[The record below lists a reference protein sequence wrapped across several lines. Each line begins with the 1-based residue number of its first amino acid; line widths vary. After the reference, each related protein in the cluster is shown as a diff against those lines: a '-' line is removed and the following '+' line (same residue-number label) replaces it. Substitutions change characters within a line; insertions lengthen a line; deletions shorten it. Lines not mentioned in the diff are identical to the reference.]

1 VAGYFL
7 RGGQKLMPG
16 KTNNSP
22 FSAAK
27 REAVMRR
34 VSMLLTAV
42 VVTAGCSKTETPAA
56 DTAAAAAAAAPAPA
70 PAPAAVVAVTE
81 PEIAGTWTG
90 TSMPMGSDSVVA
102 KWKQVCG
109 AGTCKGT
116 TEGSKVTITAS
127 YTLAGD
133 SAVGSSQPY
142 TDPANKA
149 LKGAKVMDTWI
160 AHFKGDSA
168 SGTGA
173 THLASKPDSILMAFH
188 FTGTKQH

>member
-1 VAGYFL
+1 
-7 RGGQKLMPG
+7 
-16 KTNNSP
+16 
-22 FSAAK
+22 
-27 REAVMRR
+27 MRR

-42 VVTAGCSKTETPAA
+42 VVTVACSKTETPAA
-56 DTAAAAAAAAPAPA
+56 DTAAAAAAPA

-102 KWKQVCG
+102 KWKQVCA

-116 TEGSKVTITAS
+116 TEGSKVTVTAA

-133 SAVGSSQPY
+133 SAVGTSKPY
-142 TDPANKA
+142 SDPSNKM
-149 LKGAKVMDTWI
+149 LKGAKAVDSWI
-160 AHFKGDSA
+160 VHFNGDSA

-173 THLASKPDSILMAFH
+173 TKLASKPDSVMMAYH
-188 FTGTKQH
+188 FVGTKQH